1 MKIDR
6 ITRSAPSTCFS
17 GGHTVQHRVVS
28 DDRQWMPT
36 WLWAVIGL
44 LGAALIIGA
53 MPLPD
58 DGRMPLRVTALVGK
72 PEPASRLGPSGDHRL
87 SQKENA
93 Q

>member
-1 MKIDR
+1 
-6 ITRSAPSTCFS
+6 
-17 GGHTVQHRVVS
+17 
-28 DDRQWMPT
+28 MPT

-72 PEPASRLGPSGDHRL
+72 PEPVPSPVSALTGDHRI
-87 SQKENA
+87 SQRSEA